1 MDGGVRTAVE
11 GVDPREPGQ
20 ATGTEGLHPPFLS
33 LSQSL
38 CFCLIS
44 SVLFCCWL
52 FTSSLFFFLILE
64 KQPSSRR
71 KKQKESFGK
80 KCQKTPRGPTGRQTS
95 ERVCEP
101 KKECMSE
108 WCVCVHERER
118 ERERKQQAGD
128 DHRRPLLGEERSTP
142 SLSLACSLTPI
153 HPSSLSLS
161 LDSARIAHQPLSPSL
176 SYSWHVSLSL
186 SSSRGRNSEAMHNDC
201 VPTRLVSNVS

>member
-1 MDGGVRTAVE
+1 MSIQESRGR
-11 GVDPREPGQ
+11 PRALRGSILLFSPY
-20 ATGTEGLHPPFLS
+20 LS
-33 LSQSL
+33 HSA
-38 CFCLIS
+38 
-44 SVLFCCWL
+44 SVLFLPSFSVAGFSRRL
-52 FTSSLFFFLILE
+52 FFFFLILE

-161 LDSARIAHQPLSPSL
+161 RFCANSSSA
-176 SYSWHVSLSL
+176 SLSL
-186 SSSRGRNSEAMHNDC
+186 SLTPDMSLSLCLRAEAGIQKRCIMTVYQRGLCQM
-201 VPTRLVSNVS
+201 